1 MKDYLVRGL
10 GFNGQVRVFAA
21 CTTATVGEAQRRHNT
36 WPVVSAALGRSMTA
50 GVMMGAMLK
59 GQEKI
64 TIKIEGNGRIGPDG
78 N

>member
-36 WPVVSAALGRSMTA
+36 YRSCLRHLTFHDS
-50 GVMMGAMLK
+50 GC
-59 GQEKI
+59 
-64 TIKIEGNGRIGPDG
+64 NDG
-78 N
+78 SHAER